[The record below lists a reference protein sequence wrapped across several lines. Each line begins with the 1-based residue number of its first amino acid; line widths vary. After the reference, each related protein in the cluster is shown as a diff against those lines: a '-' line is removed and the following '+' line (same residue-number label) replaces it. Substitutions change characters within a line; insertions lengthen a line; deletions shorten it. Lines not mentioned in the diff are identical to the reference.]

1 MAKITV
7 SKLVR
12 APKEKVVEYF
22 ATPHLYFK
30 VHEKYYKWFEIL
42 KEENN
47 VAYVDEVWEIGGR
60 LSRFTH
66 KIVVN
71 LPHNI
76 EMEIIAG
83 DGKGSKEVISF
94 EEEGNQTKVT
104 YHSDFKLGGITGV
117 LIGWLVS
124 SQMKKMM
131 EEMADEDRRFIEG
144 NGHFGESVV

>member
-94 EEEGNQTKVT
+94 EEEGNHTKVT
-104 YHSDFKLGGITGV
+104 YHSDFRLGGIIGA
-117 LIGWLVS
+117 LLGWLARG
-124 SQMKKMM
+124 QMRKMM
-131 EEMADEDRRFIEG
+131 EEMSEEDRLFIEG
-144 NGHFGESVV
+144 NGYLHESIA